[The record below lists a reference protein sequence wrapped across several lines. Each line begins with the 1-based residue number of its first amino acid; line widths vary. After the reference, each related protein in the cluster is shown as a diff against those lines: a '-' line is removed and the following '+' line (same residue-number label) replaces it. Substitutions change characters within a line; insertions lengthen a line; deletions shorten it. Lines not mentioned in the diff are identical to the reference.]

1 MAKTLVLCVDRD
13 NDFGTKAGVTSPVI
27 GRKQNLRA
35 AVKLAL
41 ADPEDSDSNSLFAAV
56 KIYDELKAEGK
67 QVELATVCGHPDVG
81 RRSDHLV
88 ALQLGEVISKLQP
101 DRAIVVSDGPEDEW
115 VLPML
120 RSKLRV
126 HEVRRVVVKQSERI
140 ESTLYIIRKGLTKE
154 NIQMRVIVPLSL
166 LLMVWGTFA
175 ITGIYTPQNLALG
188 SIGFF
193 MGTFFLLQALRVRD
207 RVEETIKELRAGLL
221 SARLS
226 IFTSLIAFMTIFIGA
241 AYTYRTTEASA
252 IPTVDEA
259 FLFFT
264 SGFIWWIIPA
274 HIIREGGYFVDEY
287 LRLRKKRW
295 GNLYMALSGVAMLFL
310 LNAAIT
316 LVRFFLGH
324 LRTRTADQV
333 LQEVVVYLVVTVTIA
348 LLGALIYRLSRER
361 SGGEA
366 PA

>member
-1 MAKTLVLCVDRD
+1 MAKILVLCVDRD
-13 NDFGTKAGVTSPVI
+13 NDFGTKAGIDSPII

-41 ADPEDSDSNSLFAAV
+41 ADPEDSDSNSLFAAI
-56 KIYDELKAEGK
+56 KLYDELRAAGK
-67 QVELATVCGHPDVG
+67 QVELATVCGDPKVG
-81 RRSDHLV
+81 RKSDHLV

-120 RSKLRV
+120 KSKLKV

-140 ESTLYIIRKGLTKE
+140 ESTLYIIRKGMTKE
-154 NIQMRVIVPLSL
+154 NIQMKVIVPFSL
-166 LLMVWGTFA
+166 LLMVWGAFA
-175 ITGIYTPQNLALG
+175 ITGFYTPQNLALG

-193 MGTFFLLQALRVRD
+193 IGTFFLLQALRVRD
-207 RVEETIKELRAGLL
+207 RVEDTIKELRAGML
-221 SARLS
+221 SAKLS
-226 IFTSLIAFMTIFIGA
+226 IFTSLTAFLIIFIGA
-241 AYTYRTTEASA
+241 AYTYRITAASA

-274 HIIREGGYFVDEY
+274 HVVKEGGYFVDQY
-287 LRLRKKRW
+287 LRLKRRRW
-295 GNLYMALSGVAMLFL
+295 ENVYMALSGVAMLFL
-310 LNAAIT
+310 FNAAIT

-324 LRTRTADQV
+324 LRNRTADQV
-333 LQEVVVYLVVTVTIA
+333 LQEVMIYLIVTVTIA
-348 LLGALIYRLSRER
+348 VLGAVLYRFSREK
-361 SGGEA
+361 SPGEA